1 MAGLFRKFGSSI
13 ASAARGLFG
22 KRGTSGSPSATE
34 KRLEKLKAQEGQLQS
49 QAASAR
55 DKRERENK
63 TAAQETID
71 RRLAQIKEQREKL
84 ERDRKRQDEDKRQ
97 NDPEYRFVQLGEGV
111 DTPQSSNVAHIQ
123 YAIKDD
129 LLVIRFKDGSTYGY
143 EPIFPQEA
151 ASLFKSASK
160 GTWVWDNLRIR
171 GTSLGHKKH
180 YYLIIGDRK
189 WDKNRDVAAAHA
201 AEASRQSGMKK
212 GDVFHPYELKLPVTN
227 KGRQAKRAPR
237 GRNMDNTGGS

>member
-1 MAGLFRKFGSSI
+1 MPLFRKIGSSI

-22 KRGTSGSPSATE
+22 KRGTSGSASATE
-34 KRLEKLKAQEGQLQS
+34 RRLEKLKQQEGQLQS
-49 QAASAR
+49 QATSAR

-84 ERDRKRQDEDKRQ
+84 ERDRKKQDEDTRK
-97 NDPEYRFVQLGEGV
+97 NDPEYRFVYLGEGV

-123 YAIKDD
+123 YRIQDD

-171 GTSLGHKKH
+171 KTKLGHKKH
-180 YYLIIGDRK
+180 YYLITGDRK
-189 WDKNRDVAAAHA
+189 WDATRESARAHGQ
-201 AEASRQSGMKK
+201 EALRQSS
-212 GDVFHPYELKLPVTN
+212 GDFQANELKWPETN
-227 KGRQAKRAPR
+227 KGRRPRPAPR